1 MAGDAPRRQ
10 TADVPILLIRA
21 LRRVSAGEVWLLP
34 LVIIVFVFVTSWP
47 LMALAEPEANTIA
60 EPADYWW
67 YFVVT
72 AATVGYGDLFPE
84 TTAGHLVGAYVI
96 VGGIV
101 SLTTLFT
108 RLASAIDNARSRRMK
123 GTTTLDHRDHLV
135 LLGYSA
141 GRTERIVG
149 AVAADTDR
157 QVVLCAWDEVESHPM
172 SDQAAVDFVRGD
184 LTDEKTL
191 RRACVQQAESVL
203 VDARDDNEAL
213 ALTVAVDHLNR
224 DVHLV
229 VALRDMTN
237 ARQLG
242 YVSPR
247 VHAVQW
253 HTPRMITE
261 ELQDPGITQV
271 YADLMTDGGGGNTYS
286 VRLPDSA
293 GSMTFGEYQ
302 TMLGRDHAALALAAR
317 SDDGLLVSPPWDT
330 PLAPGTVL
338 YYVSKQRLT
347 TEQLS
352 RRGKQASR

>member
-1 MAGDAPRRQ
+1 MPL
-10 TADVPILLIRA
+10 LLIRA
-21 LRRVSAGEVWLLP
+21 LRQLTTRGVWVLP
-34 LVIIVFVFVTSWP
+34 ALIICFVFVTSWP